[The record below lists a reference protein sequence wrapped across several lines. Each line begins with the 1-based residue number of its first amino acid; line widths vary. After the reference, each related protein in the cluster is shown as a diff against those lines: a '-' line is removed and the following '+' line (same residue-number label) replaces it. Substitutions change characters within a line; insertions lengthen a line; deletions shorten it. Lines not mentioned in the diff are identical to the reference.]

1 MHITVLGGGNGSY
14 AAAADLSE
22 QGHGVRLWRRDAA
35 GLVPLLEKKSITLK
49 DEKGAREVPVAL
61 VTTDIGEAIRGSE
74 LIVIPTPA
82 FAQDVIARLIAP
94 HLTDGQVIF
103 LPPGT
108 FGSFAMMQQ
117 VRACGSKADVIF
129 AETGTLPY
137 LTRKYGRSEVAI
149 TVRAVRL
156 PTGFFPARQ
165 SERGLAVVANAFPAV
180 HPIEDGLSAALMNGG
195 PIIHPPLILMNA
207 GPLEF
212 QERYDIHNEGTQ
224 PSVRRVM
231 DALDQERI
239 AVREALGYRPYHYP
253 LRDTYGSDR
262 WMYGDTHKV
271 LVDSGDWREKIN
283 LTEHRYMT
291 EDVHYGL
298 GFLVSVANWVG
309 VPAPTATGLLAIAS
323 AICSR
328 DLAKGPRTMA
338 SLGLAGRSPKE
349 VCDMLMVGAV
359 A

>member
-1 MHITVLGGGNGSY
+1 
-14 AAAADLSE
+14 
-22 QGHGVRLWRRDAA
+22 
-35 GLVPLLEKKSITLK
+35 
-49 DEKGAREVPVAL
+49 
-61 VTTDIGEAIRGSE
+61 
-74 LIVIPTPA
+74 
-82 FAQDVIARLIAP
+82 
-94 HLTDGQVIF
+94 
-103 LPPGT
+103 
-108 FGSFAMMQQ
+108 
-117 VRACGSKADVIF
+117 
-129 AETGTLPY
+129 
-137 LTRKYGRSEVAI
+137 
-149 TVRAVRL
+149 
-156 PTGFFPARQ
+156 
-165 SERGLAVVANAFPAV
+165 
-180 HPIEDGLSAALMNGG
+180 MNGG